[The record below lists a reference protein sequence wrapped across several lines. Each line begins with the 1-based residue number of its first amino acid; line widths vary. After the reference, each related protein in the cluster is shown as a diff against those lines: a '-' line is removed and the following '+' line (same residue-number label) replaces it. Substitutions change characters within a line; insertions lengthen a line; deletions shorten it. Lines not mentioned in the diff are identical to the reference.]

1 MRTLAAWLLIAASV
15 AIGTAA
21 ADDFLRWPPA
31 SRVVDSSN
39 APVNL
44 PSPVKGE
51 HDAGARLNLVT
62 RDDGIEAWAENHLAG
77 PIEVLLRPQ
86 GGHVISADPPLPARM
101 VVPAQQRG
109 LVARLRADT
118 SVELQMDVVPGSPNA
133 RPKDVEYGYPLQT
146 GQVRIEQGYGGTYS
160 HHDAENRHA
169 VDFGADIGTP
179 VLAAR
184 AGTVMQIETGF
195 ERAGRNA
202 ETDAGRANIIR
213 ILHND
218 GTMALYAHLKP
229 EGVLVRVGQRVR
241 KADVIGL
248 SGNTGF
254 SAGPHL
260 HFVVQV
266 NRGMSLES
274 MPFRMFGPQGILRFT
289 EPKPDEH
296 AAQNPL

>member
-1 MRTLAAWLLIAASV
+1 
-15 AIGTAA
+15 
-21 ADDFLRWPPA
+21 
-31 SRVVDSSN
+31 
-39 APVNL
+39 
-44 PSPVKGE
+44 
-51 HDAGARLNLVT
+51 
-62 RDDGIEAWAENHLAG
+62 
-77 PIEVLLRPQ
+77 
-86 GGHVISADPPLPARM
+86 
-101 VVPAQQRG
+101 
-109 LVARLRADT
+109 
-118 SVELQMDVVPGSPNA
+118 
-133 RPKDVEYGYPLQT
+133 
-146 GQVRIEQGYGGTYS
+146 
-160 HHDAENRHA
+160 
-169 VDFGADIGTP
+169 
-179 VLAAR
+179 
-184 AGTVMQIETGF
+184 MQIETGF

-260 HFVVQV
+260 HFVVQA

-296 AAQNPL
+296 AGQNPM